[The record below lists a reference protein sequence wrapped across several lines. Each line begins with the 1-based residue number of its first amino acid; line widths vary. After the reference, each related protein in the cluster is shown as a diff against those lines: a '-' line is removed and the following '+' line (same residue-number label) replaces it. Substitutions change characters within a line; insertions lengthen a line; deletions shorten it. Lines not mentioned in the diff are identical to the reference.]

1 MEMKNRILLHPWI
14 LSVAKTLKRQKLA
27 EWESEVR
34 GVLGRGGR
42 RWGGL
47 WGSFCVLYVFLDTLY
62 ARRKT

>member
-14 LSVAKTLKRQKLA
+14 LSVAKTLKRQKHA

-42 RWGGL
+42 R
-47 WGSFCVLYVFLDTLY
+47 
-62 ARRKT
+62 